1 MKNRALRALAIGL
14 ALGGFVLS
22 SAMPANAASLTWKDP
37 AGDATDAGV
46 GAAVLPNDPAFDVTA
61 STITNDGGNLEWSI
75 DIPGMPAGRPTLSTG
90 YNIRF
95 AFTHDGVTYWFKAAE
110 DAAGATTIALSATA
124 TGSANSPACTAKCK
138 LKFNREA
145 KKVVVTIPLDA
156 LNEAI
161 KQAGGPPVTGGSWTA
176 LYVLVQR
183 PIGAP
188 GAGGVTLT
196 ADRTDAPT
204 GAKLTF

>member
-22 SAMPANAASLTWKDP
+22 SAMPANAGSLTWKDP
-37 AGDATDAGV
+37 AGDATDAGA

-61 STITNDGGNLEWSI
+61 STVSTDGGNLEWSI

-110 DAAGATTIALSATA
+110 DLSGATTIALSATA
-124 TGSANSPACTAKCK
+124 TGSANLAACTAKCK

-145 KKVVVTIPLDA
+145 KKVVVTMPLDA
-156 LNEAI
+156 LDAALKE
-161 KQAGGPPVTGGSWTA
+161 AGGPPASGGSWSNI
-176 LYVLVQR
+176 YVIVQR

-188 GAGGVTLT
+188 VAGGVTLT
-196 ADRTDAPT
+196 ADRTDPPA